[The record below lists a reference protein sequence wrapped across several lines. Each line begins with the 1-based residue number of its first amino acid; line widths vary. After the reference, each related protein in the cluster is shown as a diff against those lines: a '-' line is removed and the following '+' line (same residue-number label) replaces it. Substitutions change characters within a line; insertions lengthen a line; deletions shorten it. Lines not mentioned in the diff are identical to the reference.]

1 MANDFYSVDG
11 SPATGSSGSSA
22 VIRSEF
28 TRIQSSFDK
37 MPSLTSTGGRL
48 VRVNP
53 GSTALEAMTLTAG
66 AILYGGGNNE
76 VVQGNN
82 FVWNAANNSLE
93 INGNVRANSYAASGG
108 SLAVN
113 PSTAYLEFSGN
124 TTARIKSFGNSP
136 ANRGAFA
143 VVLAG
148 SDASNG
154 MTPLVVDANGN
165 TTLANLNATQVG
177 VTNLNATGTA
187 RAVLLRAG
195 NQLAD
200 AGIPLEIGKDSQFT
214 SEGTGAIYVRS
225 GTGAGN
231 VGLLLGTDKAN
242 NTAYIQSTEP
252 STSYGSKTI
261 FLNPNGGTVRVG
273 ILNVNGAASF
283 TTIDATGSVT
293 LNNLNATQVG
303 VTNLNATTRVQT
315 PQIDSVSGTLI
326 LKGAGTTALT
336 LTNATANF
344 AADVG
349 VGGLSSGAYVNAVG
363 NVSAGNVNVT
373 GALRG
378 TSAMLSP
385 VNNSLG
391 ASITLNNTNF
401 IDVTSVN
408 QGANGTWLAQGV
420 VTIGG
425 GNSIATVTAKLW
437 DGNTVMAASQFTHI
451 NSNGIAA
458 TATISLQ
465 GFITNPT
472 GNIKISVKDNGPS
485 NSTVFFNQSGTGR
498 DTSLSAIRIG

>member
-1 MANDFYSVDG
+1 
-11 SPATGSSGSSA
+11 
-22 VIRSEF
+22 
-28 TRIQSSFDK
+28 
-37 MPSLTSTGGRL
+37 
-48 VRVNP
+48 
-53 GSTALEAMTLTAG
+53 
-66 AILYGGGNNE
+66 
-76 VVQGNN
+76 
-82 FVWNAANNSLE
+82 
-93 INGNVRANSYAASGG
+93 
-108 SLAVN
+108 
-113 PSTAYLEFSGN
+113 
-124 TTARIKSFGNSP
+124 
-136 ANRGAFA
+136 
-143 VVLAG
+143 
-148 SDASNG
+148 
-154 MTPLVVDANGN
+154 
-165 TTLANLNATQVG
+165 
-177 VTNLNATGTA
+177 
-187 RAVLLRAG
+187 
-195 NQLAD
+195 
-200 AGIPLEIGKDSQFT
+200 
-214 SEGTGAIYVRS
+214 
-225 GTGAGN
+225 
-231 VGLLLGTDKAN
+231 
-242 NTAYIQSTEP
+242 
-252 STSYGSKTI
+252 
-261 FLNPNGGTVRVG
+261 
-273 ILNVNGAASF
+273 
-283 TTIDATGSVT
+283 
-293 LNNLNATQVG
+293 
-303 VTNLNATTRVQT
+303 
-315 PQIDSVSGTLI
+315 
-326 LKGAGTTALT
+326 

>member
-1 MANDFYSVDG
+1 MSNDFYSPDG
-11 SPATGSSGSSA
+11 APATGSSGSSA

-28 TRIQSSFDK
+28 TRLQASFDK

-53 GSTALEAMTLTAG
+53 GSTALEAMTLTPG

-82 FVWNAANNSLE
+82 LVWNATGNRLE
-93 INGNVRANSYAASGG
+93 ITGNVSASASLSAAGAFSASADGGASNKTVVDFSAGNSRFIAYGNSNANRGRMLFFVSGVG
-108 SLAVN
+108 GNNALQAITVD
-113 PSTAYLEFSGN
+113 ESGN
-124 TTARIKSFGNSP
+124 TTLN
-136 ANRGAFA
+136 
-143 VVLAG
+143 
-148 SDASNG
+148 
-154 MTPLVVDANGN
+154 
-165 TTLANLNATQVG
+165 NLNATQVG

-252 STSYGSKTI
+252 STSYGSKTL

-385 VNNSLG
+385 VNNSL
-391 ASITLNNTNF
+391 AADVNVNN
-401 IDVTSVN
+401 VSVFFDGPSVA
-408 QGANGTWLAQGV
+408 QGNNGTWFVSGTL
-420 VTIGG
+420 TTHIGG
-425 GNSIATVTAKLW
+425 ASQYKLHDGTTVIASADEDAPATTNSIK
-437 DGNTVMAASQFTHI
+437 
-451 NSNGIAA
+451 
-458 TATISLQ
+458 SLS
-465 GFITNPT
+465 GFITSPT
-472 GNIKISVKDNGPS
+472 GNLRMSMKSASVASQILWNASGLQKD
-485 NSTVFFNQSGTGR
+485 STIT
-498 DTSLSAIRIG
+498 AIRIG